1 MSKRRSAPGPAEAGG
16 GDDRGLRDRWR
27 PRAAGGLRSQHRG
40 RQRALRADRPA
51 GGQLRRRLR
60 RLHAR
65 QRGRVEEG
73 EGDLVPLPPVRRAA
87 GAADGPGQHR
97 GAAGEA
103 RGGDG
108 EVVRRDAAAQP
119 AGTAHAEA
127 ELQRRPRRTGR
138 HPGAGGRRGAALLH
152 DPGGPGRARRLQGET
167 EARLQE
173 VPEAPV
179 SELAVPR
186 PGFGVWLMAARPR
199 TLSAAVSPVLVGTAI
214 AHRAGALRPPP
225 ALLAL
230 LASLFI
236 QIGTNFAND
245 YSDFKR
251 GADANRLGPARVT
264 QSGLVAPGTVK
275 LAAWIAFGISGVLGI
290 GLAALSGWPVIAIGV
305 ASVAAGGVHTAGRR
319 APGPP

>member
-1 MSKRRSAPGPAEAGG
+1 M
-16 GDDRGLRDRWR
+16 
-27 PRAAGGLRSQHRG
+27 
-40 RQRALRADRPA
+40 
-51 GGQLRRRLR
+51 
-60 RLHAR
+60 
-65 QRGRVEEG
+65 
-73 EGDLVPLPPVRRAA
+73 
-87 GAADGPGQHR
+87 
-97 GAAGEA
+97 
-103 RGGDG
+103 
-108 EVVRRDAAAQP
+108 
-119 AGTAHAEA
+119 
-127 ELQRRPRRTGR
+127 
-138 HPGAGGRRGAALLH
+138 
-152 DPGGPGRARRLQGET
+152 
-167 EARLQE
+167 
-173 VPEAPV
+173 

-214 AHRAGALRPPP
+214 AHRAGALQPLP

-290 GLAALSGWPVIAIGV
+290 GLAALSGWPVIAIGG
-305 ASVAAGGVHTAGRR
+305 ASVAAGWLYTGGPWPLGYHGLGDLFVFVFFGLVGTCGTAYAQALFVPREAWVAGAAVGSLATAILVVNNLRDRQADAKVAKNTLAVKLGAAASRAQYGVLVVAAFAVALLLGTAWPLLALVAAIPALRTVLKEEGGALNRGLGQTARLQILYSVLLTAGLW
-319 APGPP
+319 